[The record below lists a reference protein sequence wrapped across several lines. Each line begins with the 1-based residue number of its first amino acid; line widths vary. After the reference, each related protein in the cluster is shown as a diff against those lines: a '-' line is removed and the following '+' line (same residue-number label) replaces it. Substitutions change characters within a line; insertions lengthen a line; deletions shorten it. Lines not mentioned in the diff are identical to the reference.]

1 MEAFH
6 HNADVIF
13 HNVEYSLSINA
24 DDNHILIEAEQKDD
38 GSRWSSDFSCRCA
51 FRVCVLSVD
60 VAATRACGFSFFFE
74 RHCCPREI
82 SIVCIPSVVNFSHFF
97 HSLLGLQTSKR

>member
-6 HNADVIF
+6 HIADVTF

-24 DDNHILIEAEQKDD
+24 DENHILIEAEQKDD

-51 FRVCVLSVD
+51 LTELSFAPSRP
-60 VAATRACGFSFFFE
+60 AASTYISMCFVFLFLFYG
-74 RHCCPREI
+74 RH
-82 SIVCIPSVVNFSHFF
+82 
-97 HSLLGLQTSKR
+97 